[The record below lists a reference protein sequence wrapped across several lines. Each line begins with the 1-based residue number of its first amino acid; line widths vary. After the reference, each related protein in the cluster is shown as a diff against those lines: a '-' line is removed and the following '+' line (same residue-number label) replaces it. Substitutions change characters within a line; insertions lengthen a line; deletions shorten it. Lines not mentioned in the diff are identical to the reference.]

1 MSDHYSDYKKVADE
15 YYSLY
20 MAFISSGF
28 SEEQAFKL
36 IKAQCTSVAVQNML
50 EGLRHAR
57 ERYNSADKLRETLR
71 KRAEKKE
78 CGTDA

>member
-20 MAFISSGF
+20 MAFFSAGF
-28 SEEQAFKL
+28 TEEQAFKL

-50 EGLRHAR
+50 EGLRFAR
-57 ERYNSADKLRETLR
+57 NRDKRTEAMRRYFNEQI
-71 KRAEKKE
+71 KKE
-78 CGTDA
+78 EEK